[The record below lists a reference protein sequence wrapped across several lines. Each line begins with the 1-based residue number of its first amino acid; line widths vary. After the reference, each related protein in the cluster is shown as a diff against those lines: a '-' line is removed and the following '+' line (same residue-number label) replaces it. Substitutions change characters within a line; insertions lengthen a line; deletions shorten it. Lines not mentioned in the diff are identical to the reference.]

1 MRWKMRREKLI
12 LMLALVVL
20 AMPLISYGEWFL
32 DVEGGWVWCT
42 KNDVRVPGDVG
53 TPFSLVDDLSI
64 ESKFAFR
71 LRLGYQFHPRHS
83 LSVLYA
89 PLSLNAEGRVDKD
102 IFFNGV
108 TFPANSPLQALY
120 KFNSYR
126 LTYRF
131 ELVSS
136 QKWQVGIG
144 LSAKMR
150 DAEIRVE
157 DPTQSSSK
165 TDKGFVPLIHFRVK
179 WAFSEKMGLLL
190 EGDAAASPGGQG
202 RAEDVLLALLYNP
215 SRNVAIKFGYR
226 ILEGGADVEEAY
238 NFTLLHYLVGGVI
251 ISF

>member
-1 MRWKMRREKLI
+1 MKEKKLFLYVFFGLLI
-12 LMLALVVL
+12 
-20 AMPLISYGEWFL
+20 MPLVSYGQWFL
-32 DVEGGWVWCT
+32 DVEGEWVSST
-42 KNDVRVPGDVG
+42 KNDVRVPGDTG
-53 TPFSLVDDLSI
+53 TPFSLVDDLSL
-64 ESKFAFR
+64 ESKFTFR
-71 LRLGYQFHPRHS
+71 LRLGYQLHPRHS

-89 PLSLNAEGRVDKD
+89 PLSLNAEGQVDKD

-108 TFPANSPLQALY
+108 TFPANSTLKALY

-144 LSAKMR
+144 LTAKMR

-157 DPTQSSSK
+157 DPTQISSK
-165 TDKGFVPLIHFRVK
+165 TDRGFVPLLHFRVK
-179 WAFSEKMGLLL
+179 WAFSDKMGLLL

-202 RAEDVLLALLYNP
+202 RAEDILLALLYNP
-215 SRNVAIKFGYR
+215 SRNVAIKVGYR

-238 NFTLLHYLVGGVI
+238 NFALLHYLVGGVI

>member
-1 MRWKMRREKLI
+1 MKRIKLLLI
-12 LMLALVVL
+12 LILGLF
-20 AMPLISYGEWFL
+20 AMPLISSGEWSL

-42 KNDVRVPGDVG
+42 KNDVRVPGDTG
-53 TPFSLVDDLSI
+53 TPFSLANDLSI
-64 ESKFAFR
+64 ESKSVFR

-89 PLSLNAEGRVDKD
+89 PLTLNAEGSVDRD

-108 TFPANSPLQALY
+108 TFAASAPLQALY

-136 QKWQVGIG
+136 QSWQVGIG
-144 LSAKMR
+144 LTAKMR

-157 DPTQSSSK
+157 DSTQVSSK
-165 TDKGFVPLIHFRVK
+165 TDKGFVPLIHFRVR
-179 WAFSEKMGLLL
+179 WAFHDKMGLLL

-202 RAEDVLLALLYNP
+202 RAEDILLALLYTP
-215 SRNVAIKFGYR
+215 SRNVAIKVGYR

-251 ISF
+251 VSF